1 MEFDLQR
8 FAEEAAEQNSEPET
22 STETQEP
29 LPEELGG
36 LPEDLARETLAEW
49 ERSQPK
55 PEEKPPE
62 AEPEEPPI
70 SRQDYQALVDEREQ
84 LKAKLAEYQ
93 RQAQQQQPQSPSQQ
107 PQPQPQ
113 FQPPQFQITPENSA
127 KISEAITAE
136 AMALSGM
143 SADDVASL
151 EYADDDDPRIAQWAQ
166 AKNIAQNRVYGAIQ
180 QAQAAQFQ
188 QAQQSY
194 NEHKA
199 AVETYNQF
207 VQKESAE
214 SDFQAV
220 QKFATNEFFEQL
232 APHEKQIIANS
243 YLRIERQLATPAE
256 MLVVK
261 NYFEQAKTAYRTRN
275 AKKTA
280 PRQQQAAPHLPR
292 VDQLKGTAG
301 TSDGQLSTSDIE
313 KLLEGDFTKLDEK
326 TRKLL
331 LGYNT

>member
-8 FAEEAAEQNSEPET
+8 FAEDPAEQNSEPET
-22 STETQEP
+22 SSEGQEP

-93 RQAQQQQPQSPSQQ
+93 RQAQPQS
-107 PQPQPQ
+107 PQPQ

-151 EYADDDDPRIAQWAQ
+151 EYADEDDPRIAQWAQ

-194 NEHKA
+194 NEYKA

-280 PRQQQAAPHLPR
+280 PRQQQAAPNLPR